1 MRMSVPITLPA
12 AVFSAIRSAKSHVRR
27 LDTSRG
33 HSALAIVGWAI
44 VGVCPLASFDAGG
57 GQTAVDVAR
66 YVVFRGLDRDV
77 WYALS
82 AVSMFLGLLAAL
94 SILIGLMLQSTGLI
108 YRDRTLV
115 LWGSGII
122 LPGLLAVTVATEPV
136 AALSIFG
143 AAALPHIGWWL
154 TLIYTLL
161 TLHIVCGWI
170 SEQPAGGTI

>member
-33 HSALAIVGWAI
+33 HSVLAIAGWAI
-44 VGVCPLASFDAGG
+44 VGACPLASFDAGG

-82 AVSMFLGLLAAL
+82 AAFMFMGLLAAL
-94 SILIGLMLQSTGLI
+94 AVLIGLVLQSTGLV

-115 LWGSGII
+115 LWGSGVI
-122 LPGLLAVTVATEPV
+122 LPGLLAMIVATQPV
-136 AALSIFG
+136 AAFSILG
-143 AAALPHIGWWL
+143 TAALPHIGWLL
-154 TLIYTLL
+154 TLIHTLF
-161 TLHIVCGWI
+161 TLHMAWEWT
-170 SEQPAGGTI
+170 SEQPAAAAI

>member
-44 VGVCPLASFDAGG
+44 VGACPLASFDAGG

-94 SILIGLMLQSTGLI
+94 SVLVGLVLQSAGLI
-108 YRDRTLV
+108 YRDRMLV
-115 LWGSGII
+115 LRSSGVI

-136 AALSIFG
+136 AAFSIFG

-154 TLIYTLL
+154 TLIHTLL
-161 TLHIVCGWI
+161 TLRMACGWT

>member
-1 MRMSVPITLPA
+1 MRVSVPITLPA

-33 HSALAIVGWAI
+33 HSVLAIAGWAI
-44 VGVCPLASFDAGG
+44 VGACPLASFDAGG

-82 AVSMFLGLLAAL
+82 AVSMFVGLLAAL
-94 SILIGLMLQSTGLI
+94 SVLVGLVLQSAGLI

-115 LWGSGII
+115 LWSSGVI
-122 LPGLLAVTVATEPV
+122 LPGLLSMIAATEPV
-136 AALSIFG
+136 AAFSIFR
-143 AAALPHIGWWL
+143 AASLPHIGWWL
-154 TLIYTLL
+154 TLIHTLL
-161 TLHIVCGWI
+161 TLHIVWGWT
-170 SEQPAGGTI
+170 SERPAAA

>member
-1 MRMSVPITLPA
+1 MRVSVPTALPV

-33 HSALAIVGWAI
+33 HSALAIMGWVI
-44 VGVCPLASFDAGG
+44 VGFCALVSFDAGG

-82 AVSMFLGLLAAL
+82 AVSMFVGLLAAL
-94 SILIGLMLQSTGLI
+94 SVLAGLVIQSTGLI

-115 LWGSGII
+115 HWSSGII
-122 LPGLLAVTVATEPV
+122 LPGLLSMIVATEPV
-136 AALSIFG
+136 AAFSIFG
-143 AAALPHIGWWL
+143 TSALPHIGWWL
-154 TLIYTLL
+154 TLIHTLL
-161 TLHIVCGWI
+161 TLHIVWGWTP
-170 SEQPAGGTI
+170 EQPAAA